1 MPRMNLP
8 RRPDFWLT
16 AWGLA
21 LAVTAVAVGLH
32 VYFLLHAGG
41 LWRDEAHLVNL
52 AGSSSLRAMSHDSF
66 PVLMPL
72 LVRFWE
78 ILGLGKTDSGLRLFG
93 LLIGLGLPAALWLA
107 AWKFRRS
114 PPLPG
119 LALLALNG
127 TVIVFGDSL
136 RAHGLGSLLILLTA
150 LATVWFL
157 QNNSWRRAAVWAV
170 LAILSVQTLFQNAI
184 FVAAICVGA
193 WAVCARQ
200 KNLRAALQV
209 LGVGAIAAISL
220 LPYLNNFISLNA
232 GGSSLRTG
240 VEPGRLRATF
250 ATAFGFPMEQC
261 RWLWPVFL
269 LTMLGVG
276 VASIFLRHK
285 TAGETSP
292 QKFLLPVRWTLL
304 IAVLVA
310 ATGFLW
316 FAAAPQNHWWIFLVL
331 AFGVIW
337 LERKYFFTKNIS
349 KANDGDLAL
358 FSGVTLL
365 VAAIGFAA
373 FLWYAALPTE
383 PWYFIPLLALA
394 AGCFEIGL
402 PVRGHARASVL
413 GFSIVVVMF
422 AGVVVFADQKAVNWR
437 FTNVDL
443 LCPRLAAEVA
453 PEDLVVVSPW
463 YCGITFQRYFK
474 TATLWETAPPIAD
487 HSLARYDL
495 MHEQMEKTNVMQP
508 LIERAETALRAGHR
522 VWLVGMMAIPE
533 PGVPLPADL
542 PPPPLAH
549 SGWADRPYTETWVL
563 QMNQFLSNH
572 SREFKMVFETPQGNL
587 NFMENL
593 QLYRV
598 EGWHD

>member
-16 AWGLA
+16 AWGQS
-21 LAVTAVAVGLH
+21 LAVTAVAAGLH
-32 VYFLLHAGG
+32 IYFLFHAGG

-52 AGSSSLRAMSHDSF
+52 AGSSSLGAMSHDSF

-78 ILGLGKTDSGLRLFG
+78 ILGVGKTDFGLRLLGMF
-93 LLIGLGLPAALWLA
+93 IGLGLPAALWLA
-107 AWKFRRS
+107 AWKFLRS
-114 PPLPG
+114 PPLVG

-127 TVIVFGDSL
+127 IVIVFGDSL

-150 LATVWFL
+150 LAAAWFL
-157 QNNSWRRAAVWAV
+157 QKNSWRRAAVWAV

-184 FVAAICVGA
+184 FVAAICAGA

-200 KNLRAALQV
+200 KNLRAALKV
-209 LGVGAIAAISL
+209 FLVGMTAAISL
-220 LPYLNNFISLNA
+220 LPYLENFIGLNA
-232 GGSSLRTG
+232 GAGSLRTG
-240 VEPGRLRATF
+240 IEPGRLQATF
-250 ATAFGFPMEQC
+250 AAAFGFPMEQC

-269 LTMLGVG
+269 LVMLVVG
-276 VASIFLRHK
+276 LAALFPRHK
-285 TAGETSP
+285 VTAETSP
-292 QKFLLPVRWTLL
+292 QKFLLPVRWTMLL
-304 IAVLVA
+304 SALAA

-316 FAAAPQNHWWIFLVL
+316 FAASPQNHWWIFPAL
-331 AFGVIW
+331 ALGVVW
-337 LERKYFFTKNIS
+337 LERKYFFAENIS
-349 KANDGDLAL
+349 PAGDGDLAW

-383 PWYFIPLLALA
+383 SWYFLPLLALA

-402 PVRGHARASVL
+402 PVRGHARAAVL
-413 GFSIVVVMF
+413 GFSVVVIAV

-443 LCPRLAAEVA
+443 LCSRLAAAAA

-474 TATLWETAPPIAD
+474 SATSWETAPPISD

-495 MHEQMEKTNVMQP
+495 VHEQMKKTSVMQP
-508 LIERAETALRAGHR
+508 LRARAEATLRAGHR

-533 PGVPLPADL
+533 SGVPGPADL
-542 PPPPLAH
+542 PPPPLPH

-572 SREFKMVFETPQGNL
+572 SRDFKMVFETPQGNL
-587 NFMENL
+587 NFMENV

-598 EGWHD
+598 EGWRD